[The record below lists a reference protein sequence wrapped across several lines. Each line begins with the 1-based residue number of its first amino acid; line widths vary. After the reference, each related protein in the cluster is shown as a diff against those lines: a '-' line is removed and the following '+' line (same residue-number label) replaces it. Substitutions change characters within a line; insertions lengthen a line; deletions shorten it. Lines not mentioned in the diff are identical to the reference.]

1 VSPRQPAPSTSPPP
15 GSAAGSGEQLD
26 ALFGALADSTRR
38 HVIERIVESG
48 PATATD
54 LAREL
59 PISRQAVVKHL
70 QALDAAGLVDAE
82 RIGREVRFTARA
94 DSLDAAV
101 GWMSAVGARWDR
113 RLDRLQRRARA

>member
-1 VSPRQPAPSTSPPP
+1 M
-15 GSAAGSGEQLD
+15 
-26 ALFGALADSTRR
+26 
-38 HVIERIVESG
+38 IERMVERG

-54 LAREL
+54 LARDL

-82 RIGREVRFTARA
+82 RVGREVRFEARS

-101 GWMSAVGARWDR
+101 GWMTAVGARWDQ
-113 RLDRLQRRARA
+113 RLDRLQRRARR